1 MKRIHFRPDVLQA
14 FVSISRFNAGEAGKI
29 FEEVKKTGDKIV
41 MKNNKPACV
50 LVDPQRYQEM
60 LDIIEDYYLLQKAQL
75 RVAEDNPK
83 YMVSQ
88 QDVMDE
94 LGISEAD
101 LDSVEVDIT

>member
-1 MKRIHFRPDVLQA
+1 
-14 FVSISRFNAGEAGKI
+14 
-29 FEEVKKTGDKIV
+29 
-41 MKNNKPACV
+41 MKNNIPACV

-60 LDIIEDYYLLQKAQL
+60 LDIIEYYYLLQEAQL

-88 QDVMDE
+88 QDVMDKLE
-94 LGISEAD
+94 ISETD